1 MTCLPNKNI
10 KIAMPV
16 SHALAVGCSI
26 RPLDCID
33 GGVLETNE
41 TVQITNETVQMKEV
55 EKKKVIRSRKWS
67 HSTNMF
73 MCMNDGLREQHR
85 CSCTVEYASG
95 YKEDNKFF
103 LQK

>member
-41 TVQITNETVQMKEV
+41 TVQMKEV
-55 EKKKVIRSRKWS
+55 EKKKS
-67 HSTNMF
+67 
-73 MCMNDGLREQHR
+73 
-85 CSCTVEYASG
+85 
-95 YKEDNKFF
+95 
-103 LQK
+103 